1 MREPESP
8 RNSIDDN
15 SFISEEGQPTSPSA
29 FIWALSV
36 AAGISGIL
44 FGYDTGVISSTLVSI
59 GPADLSHPLSTLDK
73 SLITSSTSLFALI
86 ASPLAG
92 ILADKCGRKYVVLVA
107 DVLFVVGALWQA
119 FAASLISLVMGRSII
134 GLAVGGASL
143 VVPLYVHLTFSR
155 AVMSVLT
162 LARQLHIG
170 TLSISIP
177 WDARYS
183 EHTLYHRRSSSR
195 LHTRLRSCS
204 KSSRLA
210 MDGWPR
216 SNARHVPVRLATDA
230 ARDSAVACKGRS

>member
-1 MREPESP
+1 MAGDDFAAQAPLMREPESA
-8 RNSIDDN
+8 RNSIDNN
-15 SFISEEGQPTSPSA
+15 SFISEGQPTSPSA

-92 ILADKCGRKYVVLVA
+92 MLADRCGRKYVVLVS

-119 FAASLISLVMGRSII
+119 WTVNVTGLVMGRSII

-143 VVPLYVHLTFSR
+143 VVPLYVYVTCSR
-155 AVMSVLT
+155 VVRSVLT
-162 LARQLHIG
+162 LGTAATSRNSLHQHSVG
-170 TLSISIP
+170 
-177 WDARYS
+177 
-183 EHTLYHRRSSSR
+183 
-195 LHTRLRSCS
+195 CS
-204 KSSRLA
+204 L
-210 MDGWPR
+210 
-216 SNARHVPVRLATDA
+216 L
-230 ARDSAVACKGRS
+230 